1 MTANYSISFRRLK
14 VWARFADS
22 VLIPGGNSMS
32 ANSNET
38 KLSVEGSPEAATEA
52 IETASPAA
60 HRRQALSLSL
70 VGGMAAF
77 LAACGKYVTRFD
89 DASGRNK
96 GLGQGPGK
104 IGGGDVTGTTGDVP
118 GTVVPGTVVPGTVGG
133 GGPST
138 PGICINTSGAVA
150 KTPAQILAVS
160 GGAPIY
166 ALYGN
171 NFSALLA
178 IKLKSSAVGDEVA
191 VAVNDVVHI
200 LAKKSATESMLLA
213 SRRVRSSDMYSNG
226 VGLIFESLSL
236 SAVATTA
243 IEILI
248 VKGAMHYKAELS
260 KTFSNSFMGK
270 PVYHLGELN
279 QDAAKSAIT
288 FGLGFGTEGEAP
300 TLAGTSSITN
310 PQSLG
315 AILHGDGTYLAAKSE
330 STWNVNSV
338 VAPSGIAGAD
348 RAVAN
353 IFGEIIT
360 PSGSLFREHQS
371 LVVYVRKNR
380 TVGGVPYDA
389 YLRYFIYI
397 G

>member
-1 MTANYSISFRRLK
+1 
-14 VWARFADS
+14 
-22 VLIPGGNSMS
+22 MS

-52 IETASPAA
+52 TQTSSPAA

-89 DASGRNK
+89 DQAGRNK
-96 GLGQGPGK
+96 GLGTGAGK
-104 IGGGDVTGTTGDVP
+104 IGEGEGNAKP
-118 GTVVPGTVVPGTVGG
+118 GTGAVGG
-133 GGPST
+133 GGAGDPGAGGGGGGVVPPGGGGPGT

-160 GGAPIY
+160 SSGVPIY

-178 IKLKSSAVGDEVA
+178 IKLKKSAGDGEVA
-191 VAVNDVVHI
+191 VAENDVVHI

-213 SRRVRSSDMYSNG
+213 SRRVRPADIYSNG

-248 VKGAMHYKAELS
+248 VKGGMKEGMHYKAELS
-260 KTFSNSFMGK
+260 KTFSNTFMSK

-279 QDAAKSAIT
+279 QDPAKSDIT
-288 FGLGFGTEGEAP
+288 FDLDFGKENEAP
-300 TLAGTSSITN
+300 TLAETSSIGV

-315 AILHGDGTYLAAKSE
+315 KLFYDAVNDPGTYVAATNL

-338 VAPSGIAGAD
+338 VAPSAIPEGD
-348 RAVAN
+348 RAVTN
-353 IFGEIIT
+353 IFGETIT

-380 TVGGVPYDA
+380 SVGGKTYDV

>member
-1 MTANYSISFRRLK
+1 
-14 VWARFADS
+14 
-22 VLIPGGNSMS
+22 MS

-89 DASGRNK
+89 DQAGRK
-96 GLGQGPGK
+96 KVLDTGPGTK
-104 IGGGDVTGTTGDVP
+104 KSDRNVTGTTVGP
-118 GTVVPGTVVPGTVGG
+118 PNGG

-138 PGICINTSGAVA
+138 PGICINTSGAGA

-160 GGAPIY
+160 SSGVPIY

-178 IKLKSSAVGDEVA
+178 IKLKKSAGDGEVSVSVG
-191 VAVNDVVHI
+191 DVVHI

-213 SRRVRSSDMYSNG
+213 SRRVRPADEYTNG
-226 VGLIFESLSL
+226 FGLIFESLSL

-248 VKGAMHYKAELS
+248 VKGGMKEGIHYKAELS
-260 KTFSNSFMGK
+260 KTFTNTFNNK
-270 PVYHLGELN
+270 PVYHLGELR
-279 QDAAKSAIT
+279 QDEGLNDKARSAIA
-288 FGLGFGTEGEAP
+288 FDLGFGTMGGAP
-300 TLAGTSSITN
+300 TLKGTSDIYDGSKK
-310 PQSLG
+310 LG
-315 AILHGDGTYLAAKSE
+315 RINHNDRDYFAATSS
-330 STWNVNSV
+330 STWDVSNVV
-338 VAPSGIAGAD
+338 PSTA
-348 RAVAN
+348 AVTN
-353 IFGEIIT
+353 IFGETIT
-360 PSGSLFREHQS
+360 LTNRTRSPLFREHQS
-371 LVVYVRKNR
+371 LVVYVPKNK
-380 TVGGVPYDA
+380 TVGGVIYDA

>member
-1 MTANYSISFRRLK
+1 VS
-14 VWARFADS
+14 
-22 VLIPGGNSMS
+22 
-32 ANSNET
+32 
-38 KLSVEGSPEAATEA
+38 
-52 IETASPAA
+52 
-60 HRRQALSLSL
+60 
-70 VGGMAAF
+70 
-77 LAACGKYVTRFD
+77 
-89 DASGRNK
+89 
-96 GLGQGPGK
+96 
-104 IGGGDVTGTTGDVP
+104 GDV
-118 GTVVPGTVVPGTVGG
+118 
-133 GGPST
+133 
-138 PGICINTSGAVA
+138 
-150 KTPAQILAVS
+150 
-160 GGAPIY
+160 PIY

-178 IKLKSSAVGDEVA
+178 IKLRSSAVGEQVA
-191 VAVNDVVHI
+191 VAEGDVVHI

-213 SRRVRSSDMYSNG
+213 SRRVRPADIYSNG

-248 VKGAMHYKAELS
+248 VKGAMHYKVELS
-260 KTFSNSFMGK
+260 KSFRNSFMGK

-288 FGLGFGTEGEAP
+288 FGLDFGKENEAP
-300 TLAGTSSITN
+300 TLAGTSSIGDS
-310 PQSLG
+310 QSLG
-315 AILHGDGTYLAAKSE
+315 AIFHGEGSYSAAKTS

-338 VAPSGIAGAD
+338 VAPSAIQAAD
-348 RAVAN
+348 RAVTN

>member
-1 MTANYSISFRRLK
+1 
-14 VWARFADS
+14 
-22 VLIPGGNSMS
+22 MS

-38 KLSVEGSPEAATEA
+38 MLPVEGEPDTAAKTT
-52 IETASPAA
+52 ETASPAA

-77 LAACGKYVTRFD
+77 LAACGKYVTRFED
-89 DASGRNK
+89 QAGPKKSLDTGGPVKPGSGD
-96 GLGQGPGK
+96 GTGSTGGPGGN
-104 IGGGDVTGTTGDVP
+104 GGGS
-118 GTVVPGTVVPGTVGG
+118 GG
-133 GGPST
+133 GGGVVPPSPGT

-160 GGAPIY
+160 AGAPIY

-178 IKLKSSAVGDEVA
+178 VKLKLSAVGDEVA
-191 VAVNDVVHI
+191 VAAGDVVHI

-213 SRRVRSSDMYSNG
+213 SRRVGPADIYSNG

-236 SAVATTA
+236 SAVASTA
-243 IEILI
+243 LEILI

-260 KTFSNSFMGK
+260 KAFSSTFMSK

-279 QDAAKSAIT
+279 QDAAKSDIA

-315 AILHGDGTYLAAKSE
+315 AILHGDGNYLAAKSD

-338 VAPSGIAGAD
+338 VAPSGIAPAD

-380 TVGGVPYDA
+380 TVGGVPRDA

>member
-1 MTANYSISFRRLK
+1 
-14 VWARFADS
+14 
-22 VLIPGGNSMS
+22 MS

-89 DASGRNK
+89 DQAGRK
-96 GLGQGPGK
+96 KVLETGPGTK
-104 IGGGDVTGTTGDVP
+104 IGDRDGTGTT
-118 GTVVPGTVVPGTVGG
+118 VVPPNGGGGGGGGVPPGG

-150 KTPAQILAVS
+150 QTPAQVLAVS
-160 GGAPIY
+160 SSGVPVY

-178 IKLKSSAVGDEVA
+178 IKLKKSAGNGEVSVSVG
-191 VAVNDVVHI
+191 DVVHI

-213 SRRVRSSDMYSNG
+213 SRRVRPADEYTNG
-226 VGLIFESLSL
+226 FGLIFESLSL

-243 IEILI
+243 LEILI
-248 VKGAMHYKAELS
+248 VKGGMKEGMHYKAELS
-260 KTFSNSFMGK
+260 ISFSNSFKGK
-270 PVYHLGELN
+270 PVYHLGELR
-279 QDAAKSAIT
+279 QDESLNDKARSAIA
-288 FGLGFGTEGEAP
+288 FDLGFGTKGVAP
-300 TLAGTSSITN
+300 TLANTSNITPKYEPTDN
-310 PQSLG
+310 LEYGGKYS
-315 AILHGDGTYLAAKSE
+315 AATIE
-330 STWNVNSV
+330 STWNVSSV
-338 VAPSGIAGAD
+338 VPSTA
-348 RAVAN
+348 AVTN
-353 IFGEIIT
+353 IFGETIT

-371 LVVYVRKNR
+371 LVVYVPKNR
-380 TVGGVPYDA
+380 TVDGMDVTVH
-389 YLRYFIYI
+389 LRYFIYI

>member
-1 MTANYSISFRRLK
+1 
-14 VWARFADS
+14 
-22 VLIPGGNSMS
+22 MS
-32 ANSNET
+32 ANFNET
-38 KLSVEGSPEAATEA
+38 KLSVEGSPEATA
-52 IETASPAA
+52 TASPAA
-60 HRRQALSLSL
+60 QRRQALSLSL

-89 DASGRNK
+89 DQVGRNK

-104 IGGGDVTGTTGDVP
+104 IGEGEGNQKP
-118 GTVVPGTVVPGTVGG
+118 GTSTVGG
-133 GGPST
+133 GGAGDPGAGGGGGVVPPGGGGPGT

-160 GGAPIY
+160 SSGVPIY

-178 IKLKSSAVGDEVA
+178 IKLKKSAGDGEVA

-213 SRRVRSSDMYSNG
+213 SRRVRPADIYSNG

-260 KTFSNSFMGK
+260 KTFSNTFMSK
-270 PVYHLGELN
+270 PVYHMGELN
-279 QDAAKSAIT
+279 QDAAKSAIA

>member
-1 MTANYSISFRRLK
+1 
-14 VWARFADS
+14 
-22 VLIPGGNSMS
+22 MS

-89 DASGRNK
+89 DQVGRNK
-96 GLGQGPGK
+96 VSGTGPGK
-104 IGGGDVTGTTGDVP
+104 IGEGEGTGTT
-118 GTVVPGTVVPGTVGG
+118 VVPPNGGGGGGGVVPPGG
-133 GGPST
+133 GGPGT

-160 GGAPIY
+160 GDVPIY

-178 IKLKSSAVGDEVA
+178 IKLRKSAVGDEVA

-213 SRRVRSSDMYSNG
+213 SRRVRPADEYTNG
-226 VGLIFESLSL
+226 FGLIFESLSL

-288 FGLGFGTEGEAP
+288 FDLGFGTEGERP
-300 TLAGTSSITN
+300 TLAGTSTISTKVT
-310 PQSLG
+310 LG
-315 AILHGDGTYLAAKSE
+315 ELLYGGSYSAAKSD
-330 STWNVNSV
+330 STWDVSSV
-338 VAPSGIAGAD
+338 VPPTA
-348 RAVAN
+348 AVTN
-353 IFGEIIT
+353 IFGEIIPPQT
-360 PSGSLFREHQS
+360 DKTKSPLFREHQS
-371 LVVYVRKNR
+371 LVVYVPKNK
-380 TVGGVPYDA
+380 TVGGVIYDA

>member
-1 MTANYSISFRRLK
+1 
-14 VWARFADS
+14 
-22 VLIPGGNSMS
+22 MS

-38 KLSVEGSPEAATEA
+38 KLSVEGSSEAATEA

-89 DASGRNK
+89 DQAGRTK

-104 IGGGDVTGTTGDVP
+104 IGGGDGTGTTVVVPTDGDGGAGGSGP
-118 GTVVPGTVVPGTVGG
+118 GTVVPGTVVPGTGG
-133 GGPST
+133 GT

-150 KTPAQILAVS
+150 KTPAQVLAVS
-160 GGAPIY
+160 GDVPIY

-178 IKLKSSAVGDEVA
+178 IKLKSSAVGEEVA

-213 SRRVRSSDMYSNG
+213 SRRVRASDMNSNG

-260 KTFSNSFMGK
+260 KSFSNSFMGK
-270 PVYHLGELN
+270 PVYHMGELN
-279 QDAAKSAIT
+279 QDAARSAIT
-288 FGLGFGTEGEAP
+288 FGLGFGTAGEAP
-300 TLAGTSSITN
+300 TLAGTSSITDS
-310 PQSLG
+310 QTLG
-315 AILHGDGTYLAAKSE
+315 AIVHGDGNYLAAKSS

-338 VAPSGIAGAD
+338 VAPSAVPAGD
-348 RAVAN
+348 RAVTN
-353 IFGEIIT
+353 IFGEIIV
-360 PSGSLFREHQS
+360 PSSSLFREHQS
-371 LVVYVRKNR
+371 VVVYVRKNR
-380 TVGGVPYDA
+380 PVGGVNYDA

>member
-1 MTANYSISFRRLK
+1 
-14 VWARFADS
+14 
-22 VLIPGGNSMS
+22 MS

-89 DASGRNK
+89 DQTGRNK

-104 IGGGDVTGTTGDVP
+104 IGGGESTGG
-118 GTVVPGTVVPGTVGG
+118 GTVGGPGPGGGDPGGGDPGGGGPGGG

-150 KTPAQILAVS
+150 KTPAQVLAVS
-160 GGAPIY
+160 GDVPIY

-178 IKLKSSAVGDEVA
+178 IKLRKSAVGDQVS
-191 VAVNDVVHI
+191 VSVGDVVHI

-213 SRRVRSSDMYSNG
+213 SRRVRPADEYTNG
-226 VGLIFESLSL
+226 FGLIFESLSL

-260 KTFSNSFMGK
+260 KSFSNSFMGK

-288 FGLGFGTEGEAP
+288 FDLGFGTAGEAP
-300 TLAGTSSITN
+300 TLENTSSITGKYE
-310 PQSLG
+310 PTD
-315 AILHGDGTYLAAKSE
+315 ILEYGGKYSAATST

-338 VAPSGIAGAD
+338 VAPSAVPAD
-348 RAVAN
+348 NRAVTN
-353 IFGEIIT
+353 IFGETIT

-380 TVGGVPYDA
+380 TVGGVNYDA
-389 YLRYFIYI
+389 YVRYFIYI